1 MIVDKLREE
10 NYKLK
15 FELKMT
21 TVKFNNLSLENA
33 RLKRDINAKTTKEI
47 IKLENEYKSNINNL
61 NKIIDDKDKEI
72 DALKAEIAKM
82 YSIMNNNSSNSGIP
96 TSKTKIGEK
105 KYIPN
110 SREKSNKSIGGQKGH
125 KKHKLYAFS
134 DEEATEIIEVTP
146 EKCPN
151 CNSDDFIVTENS
163 KDKCQTDYTVKV
175 IKKKYKFKEC
185 ICNKCNN
192 KFHVNIPNELKEEN
206 QYGNA
211 VKSMCLCLTN
221 EIYTPF
227 NKTVKLIRG
236 ITNDEINLSEG
247 YVAKLQ
253 KQGSEKLENFIN
265 ELKEYFPKQY
275 CYGWDDG
282 VITVGSKDAVLRT
295 YCTDKIAL
303 FIAHEKK
310 NKEGIKEDG
319 ILSNTSSYSIVM
331 HDHILHNYNKMY
343 SFDNVECIIHLIRR
357 LKKSKENTNHNWQ
370 EKLKELLSEYNKKR
384 NNLIEKG
391 IEEFTCDELDK
402 LDKEFDNILK
412 EGKEINIRDEKNYF
426 KEEEKNFIEDIIKY
440 KENYLKWCYDFKL
453 PSTNNNSER
462 NIRPVKS
469 KLKISGQFQ
478 NINYAK
484 YYATIRSYI
493 ETCKRFDKNIIE
505 ACNKLL
511 EGKPYTLKE
520 LLNEKND

>member
-21 TVKFNNLSLENA
+21 NIKFNNLSIENA
-33 RLKRDINAKTTKEI
+33 RLKRDINAKTNNMISKIEA
-47 IKLENEYKSNINNL
+47 EYKSNIKDLKKVINE
-61 NKIIDDKDKEI
+61 KDKEI
-72 DALKAEIAKM
+72 ESLKNEIIKM
-82 YSIMNNNSSNSGIP
+82 HSIMNNNSTNSGLP
-96 TSKTKIGEK
+96 TSKTKIGDK

-110 SREKSNKSIGGQKGH
+110 SREKSNKQIGGQKGH
-125 KKHKLYAFS
+125 KKHKLCAFS
-134 DEEATEIIEVTP
+134 DDEATEIIDVIP
-146 EKCPN
+146 EKCPHCGN
-151 CNSDDFIVTENS
+151 DNITITNES
-163 KDKCQTDYTVKV
+163 KDKCQTDYIVKI
-175 IKKKYKFKEC
+175 IKRKYKFKEC
-185 ICNKCNN
+185 ICNNCNT
-192 KFHVNIPNELKEEN
+192 KFHSTIPNELKEDN

-211 VKSMCLCLTN
+211 VKSMSLCLTN

-253 KQGSEKLENFIN
+253 KYASEKLEDFIK
-265 ELKEYFPKQY
+265 ELKDYFPKQH

-282 VITVGSKDAVLRT
+282 VINVGTKESILRT

-310 NKEGIKEDG
+310 NKEGIIEDG
-319 ILSNTSSYSIVM
+319 ILSSTSSNTIVM

-343 SFDNVECIIHLIRR
+343 SFDNVECMIHLIRR
-357 LKKSKENTNHNWQ
+357 LKKSKENTKHNWQ
-370 EKLKELLSEYNKKR
+370 DKLIELLSNYNKKR
-384 NNLIEKG
+384 NILLEQNIN
-391 IEEFTCDELDK
+391 EFS
-402 LDKEFDNILK
+402 KE
-412 EGKEINIRDEKNYF
+412 EINILNNEFDSILEESKKENIKDKTNYF
-426 KEEEKNFIEDIIKY
+426 IDEEKSFINDIIKY
-440 KENYLKWCYDFKL
+440 KDNYLKWCYDFKL

-484 YYATIRSYI
+484 YYANIRSYI
-493 ETCKRFDKNIIE
+493 ETCKRFNKNIIE

-511 EGKPYTLKE
+511 EGKPYTLKN